1 MLTTYLN
8 ALKTKGNF
16 TYETISN
23 LSGISEATIRNI
35 FSGKTEDPRFETV
48 AAIVIAMGGSL
59 DAIYTATKTEDV
71 ETNAVI
77 ALKETYA
84 QRITDLK
91 EHYEHSLNEKDKHYE
106 RLLLEAEKHIET
118 IKLDKRWFRIGF
130 VVSIFIFALL
140 CVAELLNPN
149 LGWFRY

>member
-1 MLTTYLN
+1 MILTYLN
-8 ALKTKGNF
+8 ALKNKGNF
-16 TYETISN
+16 TFETISN
-23 LSGISEATIRNI
+23 LSGVPEATVKNI

-48 AAIVIAMGGSL
+48 SSIVLAMGGSL
-59 DAIYTATKTEDV
+59 DAIYTDAKKDDV

-77 ALKETYA
+77 AIKEAYEQRIEWLKES
-84 QRITDLK
+84 
-91 EHYEHSLNEKDKHYE
+91 YEHRLNEKDRHYE

-130 VVSIFIFALL
+130 VVSIFIFAML

>member
-8 ALKTKGNF
+8 TLKNKGNF
-16 TYETISN
+16 TYEAISN
-23 LSGISEATIRNI
+23 LSGISDATIRNI

-59 DAIYTATKTEDV
+59 DAVYCATKKEDV
-71 ETNAVI
+71 EANAVI
-77 ALKETYA
+77 TLKETYA
-84 QRITDLK
+84 QRIEDLK
-91 EHYEHSLNEKDKHYE
+91 EHYEHRLNEKDKHYE
-106 RLLLEAEKHIET
+106 RLLVEAEKHIET